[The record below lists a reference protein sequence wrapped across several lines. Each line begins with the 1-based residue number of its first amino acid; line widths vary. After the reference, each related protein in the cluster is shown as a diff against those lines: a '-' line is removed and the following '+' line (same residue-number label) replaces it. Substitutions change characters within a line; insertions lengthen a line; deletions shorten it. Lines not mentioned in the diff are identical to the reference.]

1 MRKSIFIASLFLI
14 STGSFAQPQLHKGAV
29 SVKSFTDDGSFK
41 VTGQAYDSYGFDGNG
56 TDISGYYFVEDKL
69 AFGFSK
75 RSYDNTYGAN
85 YFNTA
90 CDVDQT
96 SLLISYH
103 PERTNY
109 FTGEGHG
116 LNIGIRNTDSDVD
129 CSTDIG
135 DLWASV
141 ESNYLN
147 IEATRGLGNGLVLE
161 LAFESD
167 TENLLDDRGVSFG
180 LNKMLDGNVYFSFGV
195 FLHQSSENDAG
206 DYTQNSR
213 LSLGAGYRF

>member
-75 RSYDNTYGAN
+75 RSYDNTYGA
-85 YFNTA
+85 
-90 CDVDQT
+90 
-96 SLLISYH
+96 
-103 PERTNY
+103 NY